1 MMKTT
6 LFRSAACGLAALG
19 LASSASASTAADPA
33 TSSLIQEASKA
44 AAAEESE
51 DTRKLRVEPAE
62 LTIEVGATAV
72 IDAQVIGSDGA
83 VEKAE
88 LMFFS
93 RARRS
98 VTVGRSDGVVTG
110 LKPGT
115 FEIIIRERR
124 QAAGENQEGR
134 AATNARLSATVS
146 VTVKPLPLA
155 SIEMVKP
162 EGGLYAGTVVAFHA
176 RGLDAEGG
184 VREDLAPKWT
194 SSHPGVASFDAS
206 GELTRH
212 TAGTFTAMV
221 DAEGRGVFE
230 EMTVAPNPIVRIEVE
245 PTNAAPRTGDVIRLE
260 LSAYNAAGEPVPDV
274 PVDMAFRAQ
283 TDDTLGPAASGQI
296 EPIPGASRGWRFV
309 AAQPG
314 RYTFVA
320 TSGNTVGRAAVT
332 ATARDVKGKFT
343 LVGHAPVRDTHTSDL
358 WVWEGT
364 DGRDYA
370 VTGTWGANGDAH
382 FWDVTDPA
390 NMERI
395 ATVNIDARTVNDV
408 KVSADGRTCILS
420 REGASNRKNGIVIVD
435 VTDPRNPKVRS
446 GFDENLTGGVHNVF
460 IDDNKVYA
468 LSAGARYDSI
478 DISDPGAP
486 TRVGSYKVD
495 APSPS
500 IHDVWVEDGL
510 AYSSNWSD
518 GVHIVDVGNGMAN
531 GSPSNPV
538 KVASYAY
545 PNGWNHAAFPFR
557 QESGRFYVA
566 AGDEAFPLGLNLK
579 DKPTYPRGWIHFID
593 FTDFENPSETAR
605 YQVPEAGT
613 HNMWVDGDVMYVAY
627 YNAGLRAV
635 DVSGELMG
643 NIYDQ
648 GREIAWFLTDDPEG
662 YISNA
667 PMVWGPQPHKG
678 HIFFSDWN
686 SGLWAVKLE
695 R

>member
-1 MMKTT
+1 MP
-6 LFRSAACGLAALG
+6 
-19 LASSASASTAADPA
+19 ASEAEAV
-33 TSSLIQEASKA
+33 QEAPTRTLRLDPMEITLGVGESTQLTAQALNA
-44 AAAEESE
+44 AGEPEE
-51 DTRKLRVEPAE
+51 AE
-62 LTIEVGATAV
+62 LG
-72 IDAQVIGSDGA
+72 
-83 VEKAE
+83 
-88 LMFFS
+88 FFS
-93 RARRS
+93 RSRKS
-98 VTVGRSDGVVTG
+98 VSVGREDGLLTA

-115 FEIIIRERR
+115 FEIIIRERLKES
-124 QAAGENQEGR
+124 AAQKDGATGEMV
-134 AATNARLSATVS
+134 RLSGVIK
-146 VTVKPLPLA
+146 VTVLARPLTSLELIAPGHGIYVGTVA
-155 SIEMVKP
+155 AFAARGVDD
-162 EGGLYAGTVVAFHA
+162 EGGL
-176 RGLDAEGG
+176 
-184 VREDLAPKWT
+184 REDLELEWA
-194 SSHPGVASFDAS
+194 SSDPTVASFDAF
-206 GELTRH
+206 GELVSHR
-212 TAGTFTAMV
+212 AGTVTATV
-221 DAEGRGVFE
+221 AAEG
-230 EMTVAPNPIVRIEVE
+230 MTKSMELTVLENPVARMELLGDLSK
-245 PTNAAPRTGDVIRLE
+245 PRTGDVIHWE
-260 LSAYNAAGEPVPDV
+260 VSAFDAAGLAVEDV
-274 PVDMAFRAQ
+274 PVEVTFKAR
-283 TDDTLGPAASGQI
+283 TTDTLGSASSGQI
-296 EPIPGASRGWRFV
+296 EAIPGANHGWRFV
-309 AAQPG
+309 ADQPG
-314 RYTFVA
+314 RYTFLA
-320 TSGNTVGRAAVT
+320 TSGNAVARAQVVVEERNVT
-332 ATARDVKGKFT
+332 GSFR

-435 VTDPRNPKVRS
+435 VTDPRNPEITS
-446 GFDENLTGGVHNVF
+446 GFDDDLTGGVHNVF

-468 LSAGARYDSI
+468 LSASARYDAI
-478 DISDPGAP
+478 DISDPGSP
-486 TRVGSYKVD
+486 KRVGSYKVN

-518 GVHIVDVGNGMAN
+518 GVHIVDVGNGMAG

-538 KVASYAY
+538 KVADYAY

-557 QESGRFYVA
+557 QPSGRFYVA
-566 AGDEAFPLGLNLK
+566 AGDEAFPLGLNLTG
-579 DKPTYPRGWIHFID
+579 KPTYPRGWIHFID
-593 FTDFENPSETAR
+593 FSDMDSPSETAR

-613 HNMWVDGDVMYVAY
+613 HNMWIEDEVMYVAY

-643 NIYDQ
+643 NVYDQ

-662 YISNA
+662 YIKNA

-678 HIFFSDWN
+678 HVFFSDWN